1 MRRLLRCP
9 HCERDFVL
17 RLVADGPY
25 NIVLEVTRDGVV
37 ATPVSQD
44 GVIAEGKRVVL
55 ADVAAAGAQSELY
68 PLDRGF
74 DDDEAP
80 WPVSP
85 AK

>member
-9 HCERDFVL
+9 HCEAEFVL

-37 ATPVSQD
+37 ATPVSRD
-44 GVIAEGKRVVL
+44 GVIAEGKTGVL
-55 ADVAAAGAQSELY
+55 VDVAPVGARYDDPPYSDE
-68 PLDRGF
+68 RGF

-80 WPVSP
+80 IPP
-85 AK
+85 PK